1 LLSWPEPFFQPL
13 NPLIF
18 RLLRQQRKLLRPIF
32 LSRGQVKTTDKKLLP
47 PNGNESKGKLG
58 NGKAAGENQ
67 KGGRDKIST
76 KYFISQPDKMAMKW
90 KDLTE
95 MVNK

>member
-1 LLSWPEPFFQPL
+1 
-13 NPLIF
+13 
-18 RLLRQQRKLLRPIF
+18 
-32 LSRGQVKTTDKKLLP
+32 LLP